1 MSMSDLYQTSA
12 DLKATT
18 QDLARVESPSAA
30 LTLTR
35 TATLAFTTTGTTI
48 TWQTETRNQ
57 GFTWSGTTITIPTS
71 GYYALTC
78 SLAVTTNVTFVNLD
92 INGVQCY
99 SMYGQSSQYFNGTTT
114 RYFTTG
120 DIVKIVARA
129 AANGTINVNTEGSSI
144 NGDSPILN
152 IVQLTGA
159 I

>member
-1 MSMSDLYQTSA
+1 MIDIIRKLSA
-12 DLKATT
+12 LENQVSVSTNIET
-18 QDLARVESPSAA
+18 PSCA

-35 TATLAFTTTGTTI
+35 SATLAFTTAGTTI
-48 TWQTETRNQ
+48 TWQVETR
-57 GFTWSGTTITIPTS
+57 GKGITWSGTNITIPTS

-78 SLAVTTNVTFVNLD
+78 SLAVTTNVAFVNLD

-120 DIVKIVARA
+120 DVVKIVARA
-129 AANGTINVNTEGSSI
+129 ATNGTINVNAEGTSG
-144 NGDSPILN
+144 NGDSPILH
-152 IVQLTGA
+152 IVQLTGT

>member
-1 MSMSDLYQTSA
+1 MSDLYQTSA

-18 QDLARVESPSAA
+18 QDLARVEMPSAS

-35 TATLAFTTTGTTI
+35 TATLAFVTAGTAI
-48 TWQTETRNQ
+48 TWQTETRGQ
-57 GFTWSGTTITIPTS
+57 GITWSGSSITIPTS

-78 SLAVTTNVTFVNLD
+78 SLAVTTNVSFVNLD

-99 SMYGQSSQYFNGTTT
+99 SMYGQSSNYFNGTTT

-129 AANGTINVNTEGSSI
+129 ATNGTINVNAEGASG
-144 NGDSPILN
+144 NGDSPIIH
-152 IVQLTGA
+152 IVQLTGV